1 MSYEVSCY
9 NSKVPI
15 TNRKIILLG
24 FLLFLLVTAGYAVN
38 RVFIF
43 AAFALIAIVAFL
55 GSVSDCLIPF
65 VLVVTW
71 GAEIWALGNGRLYT
85 IIRLLSIGCYVV
97 KLWLNGRIKIRA
109 VSRYTIVL
117 VAFCLYTIL
126 GNLAI
131 GNLAL
136 DKIIN
141 LAICYLVVFLILKN
155 ESIDSYSSL
164 SVAFGA
170 GVALSSLLSFISAYI
185 PSLNSVVRS
194 MMLTYNVY
202 GTAGLTRMSGM
213 TYDPNLFGFY
223 AYVGIAAN
231 LCLAHRKKYKN
242 CLVNI
247 VLSAILSVLGIMTL
261 SKAFFLVFAL
271 LAFVFVLIW
280 TTSARISITKKML
293 IFLGLA
299 LTIVLVFTY
308 ADVYLEAILER
319 FSSTGNG
326 GLTTGRSDLWTYYLN
341 YLFDHPLNFLFGKSL
356 SYSFPNMSSPHN
368 YIVYMLFHYGVVG
381 FLVHFIMLEQLS
393 KSAVGI
399 GLFSGIVNKSFGI
412 FQLLPLFCYFIF
424 SLSIDPFMLYDV
436 KMVML
441 SVCFLPL
448 SNDDLLEVCND

>member
-1 MSYEVSCY
+1 MSYEMSCY
-9 NSKVPI
+9 NSKVSI

-43 AAFALIAIVAFL
+43 SAFALIAFVSFF
-55 GSVSDCLIPF
+55 GGMSDCLIAF
-65 VLVVTW
+65 ALIVSW
-71 GAEIWALGNGRLYT
+71 GAEIWTLGNSRLYT
-85 IIRLLSIGCYVV
+85 IIRLLSVGCYVV

-109 VSRYTIVL
+109 ASRYTIVL

-126 GNLAI
+126 GNLAS

-155 ESIDSYSSL
+155 DTIESFSRL
-164 SVAFGA
+164 SVAFGT

-194 MMLTYNVY
+194 MMLTYNLY
-202 GTAGLTRMSGM
+202 GAAGLTRMSGM

-223 AYVGIAAN
+223 VYVGIAAN

-247 VLSAILSVLGIMTL
+247 ILSAILSVLGIMTL
-261 SKAFFLVFAL
+261 SKAFFLFFSV
-271 LAFVFVLIW
+271 LAFIFVVIW
-280 TTSARISITKKML
+280 TTSSRISITKKML
-293 IFLGLA
+293 IFVGLA

-308 ADVYLEAILER
+308 AGVYLDALFER
-319 FSSTGNG
+319 FTTSGNG
-326 GLTTGRSDLWTYYLN
+326 GLTTGRTDLWAYYLN
-341 YLFDHPLNFLFGKSL
+341 YLFDHPLNLLFGKSL
-356 SYSFPNMSSPHN
+356 SYSIPDMSSPHN
-368 YIVYMLFHYGVVG
+368 YIVYMLFHYGLVG
-381 FLVHFIMLEQLS
+381 LLIHFIMLEQLS

-399 GLFSGIVNKSFGI
+399 GLFSGIANRSFGI

-441 SVCFLPL
+441 SVCFLAL
-448 SNDDLLEVCND
+448 RNDDSLEVRND